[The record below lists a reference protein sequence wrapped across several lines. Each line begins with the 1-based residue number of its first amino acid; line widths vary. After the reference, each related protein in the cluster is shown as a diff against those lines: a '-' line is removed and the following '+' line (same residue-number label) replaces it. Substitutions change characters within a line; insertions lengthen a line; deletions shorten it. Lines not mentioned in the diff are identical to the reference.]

1 MMIAKRTPRGIRNNN
16 PLNIRR
22 TSDRWRGLAPT
33 QSDPAFCQF
42 VAPEYGV
49 RAAIVI
55 LRNYQRKYHLHT
67 LTEIIHRYAPTNE
80 NDTEQYIEAVSNR
93 AKINR
98 SVPLDLTN
106 RDLVYRLIEA
116 MWLVECGVP
125 GDPTAINKGL
135 DLAGL

>member
-1 MMIAKRTPRGIRNNN
+1 MKKSLPRGIRNNN

-22 TSDRWRGLAPT
+22 TSDKWRGLAPT

-42 VAPEYGV
+42 TAPEWGV

-55 LRNYQRKYHLHT
+55 LRSYQRRYHLHT
-67 LTEIIHRYAPTNE
+67 LTEVLHRYAPTNE
-80 NDTEQYIEAVSNR
+80 NHTERYIERVSTR
-93 AKINR
+93 AKIQR
-98 SVPLDLTN
+98 DVPLDLAN

-116 MWLVECGVP
+116 MWQVECGVP